1 MPKYVKK
8 PPRSIFILTPLDLS
22 DPDMQWPYCPSF
34 PAATAF
40 TALFGTL
47 CLAHLLQAIY
57 YRKAFCWVIC
67 MASIWETVGFVF
79 RLLGA
84 QDPRNQTYAVGSN
97 ILILLAPLWIN
108 AFAYM
113 VVGRMAYYWLPEKR
127 LWKIKARTLTT
138 WFVWLDVITFLV
150 QATGG
155 SMIDQTDPGTA
166 QIGLDVCEKSYT
178 TH

>member
-1 MPKYVKK
+1 MPEYVDMLC
-8 PPRSIFILTPLDLS
+8 SFFMLTQLDLS

-67 MASIWETVGFVF
+67 MASTWETVGFVF

-84 QDPRNQTYAVGSN
+84 RDPRNQTYAVGSN

-113 VVGRMAYYWLPEKR
+113 VVGRMAYYWLPGKR

-166 QIGLDVCEKSYT
+166 QIGLDVCEKS
-178 TH
+178 HIVH